1 MPEQF
6 HHFSIERDER
16 GIVTVW
22 FDAAGSPVN
31 LFSDDVFAE
40 LARIVDDLEQTTPR
54 LVVFRS
60 KKPSGFLAG
69 ADVRRIAQIATPDEA
84 RAAIEAGWKL
94 FDRINRL
101 PALAVIHGVCLGGG
115 LEFALACRHRIAR
128 DDASTRMGLP
138 ETQLGLIP
146 GWGGTLRLPRL
157 VGVRAALRMIL
168 EGSKISAL
176 EAERNGLIDRAIP
189 AENFEQGVEKFIADL
204 LAGKPIDARTQGLYG
219 ALLDGTWFGRHLVF
233 REARKAILNRAAHYP
248 ALSAAIAAVKAGQQ
262 RSAAVGVQAER
273 EGFARLLF
281 SDTARSLLDL
291 FFEREKAVKVS
302 TWVSREESSA
312 KERTNIRRVAVVG
325 GGVMGSGIA
334 QLAALSGYEVV
345 LKELTPELAQAGM
358 KRIEE
363 LTVDAVKKGIVSRSE
378 AEARLRTVTHTSEWG
393 PLQNADL
400 VIEAVVE
407 RDDVKRA
414 LFSELGRQLP
424 PEAILTTNTSS
435 LTVGRVCEPAS
446 NQLRTAGLHFFNP
459 VHRMQ
464 LVEVV
469 RGPETDSR
477 TVGALVEFVRKL
489 GKVPVVVADGPG
501 FLVNRVLFPYLDEAV
516 RMLEAGFLTNT
527 IDRAAVSFGMPMGP
541 LELLDQVGLDV
552 AAEVARSLQVTSNDP
567 SPTPARLSE
576 MAKSGFL
583 GRKSGSGFYHWKNG
597 RRRQPNH
604 RGESSI
610 TYEDRSMK
618 SGAAGPGALSFLQQR
633 LLYPMVNEAAHCLE
647 LGTAD
652 ASWIVDL
659 AMVLGTGFAPYLGGP
674 LRAADH
680 WGIKQV
686 VADMDRLHRACGDR
700 FEPCALL
707 REMSRNGRSFYP
719 MTEHASAVSASMG
732 S

>member
-1 MPEQF
+1 M
-6 HHFSIERDER
+6 
-16 GIVTVW
+16 
-22 FDAAGSPVN
+22 
-31 LFSDDVFAE
+31 
-40 LARIVDDLEQTTPR
+40 
-54 LVVFRS
+54 
-60 KKPSGFLAG
+60 
-69 ADVRRIAQIATPDEA
+69 
-84 RAAIEAGWKL
+84 
-94 FDRINRL
+94 
-101 PALAVIHGVCLGGG
+101 
-115 LEFALACRHRIAR
+115 
-128 DDASTRMGLP
+128 
-138 ETQLGLIP
+138 
-146 GWGGTLRLPRL
+146 
-157 VGVRAALRMIL
+157 
-168 EGSKISAL
+168 
-176 EAERNGLIDRAIP
+176 
-189 AENFEQGVEKFIADL
+189 
-204 LAGKPIDARTQGLYG
+204 
-219 ALLDGTWFGRHLVF
+219 
-233 REARKAILNRAAHYP
+233 
-248 ALSAAIAAVKAGQQ
+248 
-262 RSAAVGVQAER
+262 
-273 EGFARLLF
+273 
-281 SDTARSLLDL
+281 
-291 FFEREKAVKVS
+291 
-302 TWVSREESSA
+302 SREESSA

-345 LKELTPELAQAGM
+345 LKELTPELARVGM

-363 LTVDAVKKGIVSRSE
+363 LTVDAVKKGIVSRGE
-378 AEARLRTVTHTSEWG
+378 AEARLRTVTQTSEWG

-414 LFSELGRQLP
+414 VFSELSRQLP

-446 NQLRTAGLHFFNP
+446 NQTRTAGLHFFNP

-516 RMLEAGFLTNT
+516 RMLEAGFLTTT

-552 AAEVARSLQVTSNDP
+552 AAEVARSLQVASNDP
-567 SPTPARLSE
+567 SPTPVRLSE
-576 MAKSGFL
+576 MVKSGFL

-597 RRRQPNH
+597 RRRQPTH

-618 SGAAGPGALSFLQQR
+618 SGAGGPGALSFLQQR

-652 ASWIVDL
+652 APWVVDL
-659 AMVLGTGFAPYLGGP
+659 AMVLGIGFAPYLGGP

-700 FEPCALL
+700 FEPCASL

-732 S
+732 RVILPPHENDAMSSQTLRDPPRPQAPTPTFAEAALRLGGKGAEEVRRTGAVDAADDQVESLYAERYQTTGSPIHRAIWDRAISPEQWTAEPPTTSSQVQGVMQASLDVVRQRAQGVLLDADGKVSEETLHDLADAGYWGLLIERSQGGVRCDLLAICRILDANGDARADHRGTGLRPRLHRRGRSGANLRRAGSESPLAARAGAGQAPFRLRLD